1 MHLACPECGAPVE
14 VSPSFANCP
23 ACNANVSS
31 HYTPAEMTRTIYHR
45 ALEHYSMGNEV
56 AALEG
61 IDQGISLLEAPELH
75 LLAALI
81 YRKRGE
87 FKEMREH
94 VAAIPADDILR
105 SEGEWLLRS
114 HQEQLQLGRREEA
127 RRRGRAKGTQLA
139 VGKASRQFSTEYY
152 PAPLDK
158 KQVATKG
165 VAKVRRNRLPWAI
178 PIAVLLLVIIFLA
191 RGSGDTLMTA
201 LGQLRTIPDEFKA
214 VYSSFTR
221 DEPEVVPASVDEAD
235 TGVQVGAASQIN
247 TAATEDTPPTPVN
260 SSAAAPSPT
269 TLPTPQPTQS
279 QPAQSQ
285 SAPTAT
291 VSASPEVVAT
301 KIAETRLQSFDLTTF
316 LHEQDRADLA
326 ALGIQA
332 TWAPDAPPGELIL
345 QGTVAMTSVQ
355 TELLELTAAVE
366 GVTSIDSSGLE
377 LVLPETYTVREGE
390 NLRHIALRLYGDQ
403 DRWTEIYEANKDLV
417 GEDPNNLWVGLSLTI
432 PQEEISQEEQ
442 AQQ

>member
-14 VSPSFANCP
+14 VTPSFANCP
-23 ACNANVSS
+23 ACDANVASY
-31 HYTPAEMTRTIYHR
+31 YTPAEMTRTIYHR

-61 IDQGISLLEAPELH
+61 IDQGITLLEAPELH

-127 RRRGRAKGTQLA
+127 RRRGRTKGTQLA

-158 KQVATKG
+158 KQVAAKG
-165 VAKVRRNRLPWAI
+165 AAKARRSRLPWAI
-178 PIAVLLLVIIFLA
+178 PFAALLLVIIFLS
-191 RGSGDTLMTA
+191 RGSGDSLLTA
-201 LGQLRTIPDEFKA
+201 LQQLRTIPAEFKS

-221 DEPEVVPASVDEAD
+221 DEPAAVSGEDQEPATD
-235 TGVQVGAASQIN
+235 SQF
-247 TAATEDTPPTPVN
+247 
-260 SSAAAPSPT
+260 SAAAVDGPAPETSTAAAPTPT
-269 TLPTPQPTQS
+269 TLPTPEPTQS
-279 QPAQSQ
+279 PPTPA
-285 SAPTAT
+285 ATA
-291 VSASPEVVAT
+291 SASPDVAAT
-301 KIAETRLQSFDLTTF
+301 IVAAARVQSFDLTTF
-316 LHEQDRADLA
+316 LNEQDRTDLA
-326 ALGIQA
+326 ALPIQA
-332 TWAPDAPPGELIL
+332 TWAQGAPPGELVL
-345 QGTVAMTSVQ
+345 LGTVTMTSVQ
-355 TELLELTAAVE
+355 TELLELAAEIE
-366 GVTSIDSSGLE
+366 GVTSINSSGLE
-377 LVLPETYTVREGE
+377 VVLPETYTVRAGE

-403 DRWTEIYEANKDLV
+403 DRWTEIYEANRDLV
-417 GEDPNNLWVGLSLTI
+417 GDDPNNLWVGLSLTI
-432 PQEEISQEEQ
+432 PQEVNSQEEQ
-442 AQQ
+442 IQQ

>member
-14 VSPSFANCP
+14 VTPSFANCP
-23 ACNANVSS
+23 ACDANVASY
-31 HYTPAEMTRTIYHR
+31 YTPAEMTRTIYHR
-45 ALEHYSMGNEV
+45 ALEHYSMGNDV

-61 IDQGISLLEAPELH
+61 IDQGITLLEAPELH

-152 PAPLDK
+152 PAPLEK

-165 VAKVRRNRLPWAI
+165 AAKVRRSRLPWAI
-178 PIAVLLLVIIFLA
+178 PFAALLLVIIFLA
-191 RGSGDTLMTA
+191 SGSGNMLSRDTLLMPLQWLRA
-201 LGQLRTIPDEFKA
+201 IPAQLNS

-221 DEPEVVPASVDEAD
+221 DEPAAVSGTVEEPATDSQFSAAAVDTPETSSTAAPTPTVLPTAVPTQSPP
-235 TGVQVGAASQIN
+235 TP
-247 TAATEDTPPTPVN
+247 AATE
-260 SSAAAPSPT
+260 
-269 TLPTPQPTQS
+269 
-279 QPAQSQ
+279 
-285 SAPTAT
+285 
-291 VSASPEVVAT
+291 SASPDVAAT
-301 KIAETRLQSFDLTTF
+301 IVAAARVQSFDLTTF
-316 LHEQDRADLA
+316 LNEQERSDLA
-326 ALGIQA
+326 ALAIQA
-332 TWAPDAPPGELIL
+332 TWAQGAPPGELVL
-345 QGTVAMTSVQ
+345 LGTVTMTSIQ
-355 TELLELTAAVE
+355 TELLELAAEIE

-377 LVLPETYTVREGE
+377 VILPETYTVREGE

-403 DRWTEIYEANKDLV
+403 DRWTEIYEANRDLV
-417 GEDPNNLWVGLSLTI
+417 GDDPNNLWVGLSLTI
-432 PQEEISQEEQ
+432 PQEVNSLDEQ
-442 AQQ
+442 TQQ

>member
-14 VSPSFANCP
+14 VTPSFANCP
-23 ACNANVSS
+23 ACDANVASY
-31 HYTPAEMTRTIYHR
+31 YTPAEMTRTIYHR

-61 IDQGISLLEAPELH
+61 IDQGITLLEAPELH

-127 RRRGRAKGTQLA
+127 RRRGRTKGTQLA

-158 KQVATKG
+158 KQVAAKG
-165 VAKVRRNRLPWAI
+165 AAKARRSRLPWAI
-178 PIAVLLLVIIFLA
+178 PFAALLLVIIFLS
-191 RGSGDTLMTA
+191 RGSGDSLLTA
-201 LGQLRTIPDEFKA
+201 LQQLRTIPAEFKS

-221 DEPEVVPASVDEAD
+221 DEPAAVSGEDQEPATD
-235 TGVQVGAASQIN
+235 SQF
-247 TAATEDTPPTPVN
+247 
-260 SSAAAPSPT
+260 SAAAVDAPAPETSTAAAPTPT
-269 TLPTPQPTQS
+269 TLPTPEPTQS
-279 QPAQSQ
+279 PPTPA
-285 SAPTAT
+285 ATA
-291 VSASPEVVAT
+291 SASPDVAAT
-301 KIAETRLQSFDLTTF
+301 IVAAARVQSFDLTTF
-316 LHEQDRADLA
+316 LNEQDRTDLA
-326 ALGIQA
+326 ALPIQA
-332 TWAPDAPPGELIL
+332 TWAQGAPPGELVL
-345 QGTVAMTSVQ
+345 LGTVTMTSVQ
-355 TELLELTAAVE
+355 TELLELAAEIE
-366 GVTSIDSSGLE
+366 GVTSINSSGLE
-377 LVLPETYTVREGE
+377 VVLPETYTVRAGE

-403 DRWTEIYEANKDLV
+403 DRWTEIYEANRDLV
-417 GEDPNNLWVGLSLTI
+417 GDDPNNLWVGLSLTI
-432 PQEEISQEEQ
+432 PQEVNSQEEQ
-442 AQQ
+442 IQQ

>member
-45 ALEHYSMGNEV
+45 ALEHYSMGNDV

-158 KQVATKG
+158 KQVATKA
-165 VAKVRRNRLPWAI
+165 AKTRRNRLPWAL
-178 PIAVLLLVIIFLA
+178 PIAALLLVIIFLA
-191 RGSGDTLMTA
+191 RGSGDTLTTA
-201 LGQLRTIPDEFKA
+201 LQQLRTIPDELRA
-214 VYSSFTR
+214 VYSSF
-221 DEPEVVPASVDEAD
+221 
-235 TGVQVGAASQIN
+235 Q
-247 TAATEDTPPTPVN
+247 
-260 SSAAAPSPT
+260 
-269 TLPTPQPTQS
+269 
-279 QPAQSQ
+279 
-285 SAPTAT
+285 
-291 VSASPEVVAT
+291 
-301 KIAETRLQSFDLTTF
+301 ETNR
-316 LHEQDRADLA
+316 
-326 ALGIQA
+326 
-332 TWAPDAPPGELIL
+332 P
-345 QGTVAMTSVQ
+345 
-355 TELLELTAAVE
+355 
-366 GVTSIDSSGLE
+366 
-377 LVLPETYTVREGE
+377 
-390 NLRHIALRLYGDQ
+390 
-403 DRWTEIYEANKDLV
+403 
-417 GEDPNNLWVGLSLTI
+417 
-432 PQEEISQEEQ
+432 
-442 AQQ
+442 

>member
-14 VSPSFANCP
+14 VTPSFANCP
-23 ACNANVSS
+23 ACNANVAS

-158 KQVATKG
+158 KQVATKA
-165 VAKVRRNRLPWAI
+165 VAKIRRNRLPWAI
-178 PIAVLLLVIIFLA
+178 PIAIVLLAVIFFS
-191 RGSGDTLMTA
+191 RGSSDSILTA
-201 LGQLRTIPDEFKA
+201 LQQLRTIPDRLTSIYA
-214 VYSSFTR
+214 SFTSDDSAAVPST
-221 DEPEVVPASVDEAD
+221 DEESA
-235 TGVQVGAASQIN
+235 TGSQVNTNSQIN
-247 TAATEDTPPTPVN
+247 SAAVEEAPTPVQASSAPPTPE
-260 SSAAAPSPT
+260 
-269 TLPTPQPTQS
+269 TLPTAEPTQS
-279 QPAQSQ
+279 VPTP
-285 SAPTAT
+285 APTESPSPDVAAT
-291 VSASPEVVAT
+291 I
-301 KIAETRLQSFDLTTF
+301 IAAARVQSFDLTTF
-316 LHEQDRADLA
+316 LNELDRADLA

-345 QGTVAMTSVQ
+345 QGTVAMTSVRI
-355 TELLELTAAVE
+355 ELLELATAIE
-366 GVTSIDSSGLE
+366 GVTSIDSSGLD
-377 LVLPETYTVREGE
+377 VDLPETYTVRAGE

-403 DRWTEIYEANKDLV
+403 DRWTEIYEANRDLV
-417 GEDPNNLWVGLSLTI
+417 GDDPNNLWVGLSLTI

-442 AQQ
+442 VQQ

>member
-14 VSPSFANCP
+14 VTPSFANCP
-23 ACNANVSS
+23 ACDANVASY
-31 HYTPAEMTRTIYHR
+31 YTTAEMTRTIYHR

-165 VAKVRRNRLPWAI
+165 AAKTRRNRLPWAI
-178 PIAVLLLVIIFLA
+178 PIAALLLVIIFLS
-191 RGSGDTLMTA
+191 RGTGDSLMTA
-201 LGQLRTIPDEFKA
+201 LQQLRTIPDEFKA

-221 DEPEVVPASVDEAD
+221 DEPAAVTGADEEPATD
-235 TGVQVGAASQIN
+235 SQF
-247 TAATEDTPPTPVN
+247 
-260 SSAAAPSPT
+260 SAAAVDTSAPETSPTAAPTPT

-279 QPAQSQ
+279 QPVQSQ
-285 SAPTAT
+285 PAPTAT
-291 VSASPEVVAT
+291 GSASPQAVAT

-316 LHEQDRADLA
+316 LNEQDRSDLA
-326 ALGIQA
+326 ALAIQA
-332 TWAPDAPPGELIL
+332 TWAQGAPPGEMVLL
-345 QGTVAMTSVQ
+345 GTVTMASVQ
-355 TELLELTAAVE
+355 TELLALAAEIE
-366 GVTSIDSSGLE
+366 GVTSIDGSGLE
-377 LVLPETYTVREGE
+377 VVLPETYTVRAGE

-403 DRWTEIYEANKDLV
+403 DRWTEIYEANRDLV
-417 GEDPNNLWVGLSLTI
+417 GDDPNNLWVGLSLTI
-432 PQEEISQEEQ
+432 PQEVDSQEEQ
-442 AQQ
+442 IQQ

>member
-14 VSPSFANCP
+14 VTPSFANCP
-23 ACNANVSS
+23 ACDANVASY
-31 HYTPAEMTRTIYHR
+31 YTPAEMTRTIYHR

-61 IDQGISLLEAPELH
+61 IDQGITLLEAPELH

-94 VAAIPADDILR
+94 VAAIPVDDILR

-152 PAPLDK
+152 PAPLEK

-165 VAKVRRNRLPWAI
+165 AAKVRRSRLPWAI
-178 PIAVLLLVIIFLA
+178 PFAALLLVIIFLA
-191 RGSGDTLMTA
+191 SGSGDTLSRDTLLMPLQWLRA
-201 LGQLRTIPDEFKA
+201 IPAQLNS
-214 VYSSFTR
+214 VYASFTR
-221 DEPEVVPASVDEAD
+221 DEPAAVSGTVEEPATDSQFSAAAVDTPEPETSSTAAPTPTALPTAVPTQSPP
-235 TGVQVGAASQIN
+235 TP
-247 TAATEDTPPTPVN
+247 AATE
-260 SSAAAPSPT
+260 
-269 TLPTPQPTQS
+269 
-279 QPAQSQ
+279 
-285 SAPTAT
+285 
-291 VSASPEVVAT
+291 SASPDVRATIVAV
-301 KIAETRLQSFDLTTF
+301 ARVQSFDLTTF
-316 LHEQDRADLA
+316 LNEQERSDLA
-326 ALGIQA
+326 ALAIQA
-332 TWAPDAPPGELIL
+332 TWAQGAPPGELVL
-345 QGTVAMTSVQ
+345 LGTVTMTSVQ
-355 TELLELTAAVE
+355 TELLELAAEIE

-377 LVLPETYTVREGE
+377 VILPETYTVREGE

-403 DRWTEIYEANKDLV
+403 DRWTEIYEANRDLV
-417 GEDPNNLWVGLSLTI
+417 GDDPNNLWVGLSLTI
-432 PQEEISQEEQ
+432 PQEVNSQGEQ
-442 AQQ
+442 IQQ